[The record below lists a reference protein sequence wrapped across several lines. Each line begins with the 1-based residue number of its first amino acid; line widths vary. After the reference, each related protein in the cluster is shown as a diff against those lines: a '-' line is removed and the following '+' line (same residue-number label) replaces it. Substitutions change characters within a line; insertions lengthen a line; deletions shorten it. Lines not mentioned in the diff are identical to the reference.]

1 MTLVSGF
8 GPNEIR
14 FGRPVN
20 YEDVVVE
27 IEKDSIYEVTETQNV
42 DRTTFTNDTLTVSD
56 LDSVPGSMT
65 ITVDKGRWTSTTTY
79 QFT

>member
-1 MTLVSGF
+1 M
-8 GPNEIR
+8 
-14 FGRPVN
+14 
-20 YEDVVVE
+20 VVE